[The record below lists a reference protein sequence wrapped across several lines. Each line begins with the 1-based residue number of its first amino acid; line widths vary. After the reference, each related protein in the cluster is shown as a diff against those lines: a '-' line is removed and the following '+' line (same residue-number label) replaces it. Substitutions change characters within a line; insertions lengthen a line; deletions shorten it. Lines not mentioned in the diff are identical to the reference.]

1 MTSKKYILCS
11 VSVVYAFMII
21 NLVLWNLQ
29 VKPLFT
35 GRDLA
40 RTGSIVIPE
49 AITPKAEYSRHHT
62 SLADYISSGKRE
74 SFDVLTIGDSFT
86 NGKDGRSY
94 PDCSVNNYTMKVLN
108 VHV

>member
-11 VSVVYAFMII
+11 VSILYAFMII

-35 GRDLA
+35 GRDLN
-40 RTGSIVIPE
+40 RLGSLTTTTP
-49 AITPKAEYSRHHT
+49 ITEDIHYTQHHAELAEY
-62 SLADYISSGKRE
+62 LASGKRE

-86 NGKDGRSY
+86 NGKDGSSY
-94 PDCSVNNYTMKVLN
+94 PDYLVNNYTMKVLN